1 MTPREAG
8 ASRSLPSMVRR
19 LSPPI
24 AWLSICGLLGTLVPW
39 GLWRVAMG
47 LETSGAV
54 AQSAGDMPLAT
65 GLVSMLWPSAI
76 LLLNP
81 DAPASLM
88 AILLFVN
95 GAVFV
100 GIGFVAWRVALQST
114 KLVALGI
121 ALGCVALLSN
131 NYWGLVAVSLAVEK
145 GATSAIGA
153 VSIVHWPS
161 FGLLAT
167 LIVLAFWSLHRY
179 RREN

>member
-1 MTPREAG
+1 
-8 ASRSLPSMVRR
+8 
-19 LSPPI
+19 
-24 AWLSICGLLGTLVPW
+24 
-39 GLWRVAMG
+39 MG

-121 ALGCVALLSN
+121 DPECARRSAANGRGPWWNAGAAHMNRAVPTTFFTRM
-131 NYWGLVAVSLAVEK
+131 GLVSL
-145 GATSAIGA
+145 
-153 VSIVHWPS
+153 
-161 FGLLAT
+161 
-167 LIVLAFWSLHRY
+167 LHTQQRLQST
-179 RREN
+179 R